1 MVTFPQQAKYLLSTQ
16 SVATDRIPQ
25 QPLSQDVPTMIE
37 ELKHWCGTDNA
48 GVAVSYFF
56 RQYALYVTAQFSLID
71 QYNGYFSVDWREL
84 AFDRVHN
91 YGLPLLQVHAKS
103 STFQP
108 IDAHSRFQ
116 AFHDI
121 LHRQVNELLN
131 EFKKHIKISPITCWE
146 NVLGSVLWF
155 YANLETRNPRKVAA
169 DLEWLMNEENWK
181 PIKTSYLAKLLGDT
195 SLQQAVS
202 KPLRKTCCL
211 YKEMPSF
218 NTCTFCP
225 KPK

>member
-1 MVTFPQQAKYLLSTQ
+1 MATFPQQAKYLLSTQ
-16 SVATDRIPQ
+16 SVAVDRIPQ

-37 ELKHWCGTDNA
+37 ELKHWCETDNA
-48 GVAVSYFF
+48 GVAISYFF
-56 RQYALYVTAQFSLID
+56 RQYALYVTAQFSLLD

-84 AFDRVHN
+84 QVDRVHN
-91 YGLPLLQVHAKS
+91 YGLPLLQIHVKS

-108 IDAHSRFQ
+108 IDADSRFH

-131 EFKKHIKISPITCWE
+131 EFKKYIKVSPITCWE

-155 YANLETRNPRKVAA
+155 YAGLETRNPRKVAE

-181 PIKTSYLAKLLGDT
+181 PIKTSYLAKLLGNT

-225 KPK
+225 KPN